1 MIRLVYRKD
10 SVNAHERLCRALW
23 AHKSQVNK
31 FVIVKAAAHITCRS
45 LIELSLS
52 CRTSPFFTDVL
63 LDPLEGRDFTAIPG
77 KTSLMLINAESLVLP
92 SQELAEVI
100 LQTFVSG
107 PFIHEAQ
114 AQFAISEPA
123 KTEL

>member
-1 MIRLVYRKD
+1 
-10 SVNAHERLCRALW
+10 
-23 AHKSQVNK
+23 
-31 FVIVKAAAHITCRS
+31 
-45 LIELSLS
+45 
-52 CRTSPFFTDVL
+52 
-63 LDPLEGRDFTAIPG
+63 
-77 KTSLMLINAESLVLP
+77 MLINPRESVFP

-114 AQFAISEPA
+114 AHSAISEPA